1 MTDHSQSRGFDLRND
16 WFLAA
21 FWPVL
26 GAIATAIQTISRAT
40 QGNAVDWARVAAAF
54 MPWIGWSLLTP
65 IIVTIARRSPIA
77 GTGRKGS
84 AVALHLFAL
93 LAMAALHSSFVYATR
108 YAIVGSLV
116 PDNVTLV
123 RDLSQ
128 RLPVHLMF
136 DVLVY
141 ISTLLAVYTMDTG
154 LRYQDDATRTAQL
167 EAEVARSEL
176 AVMTAQVQPQFVL
189 STLNAVRR
197 LLPANPGKAEVV
209 VSRLSEILRITL
221 ENVSSEEVRLIDEL
235 EFLRRFFEIEQHR
248 HSGTVDFDTS
258 GDGDLLDA
266 YVPNLLLQDLAV
278 AWVGH
283 SDPTASVSIRA
294 DVARRDGRLFLRF
307 EVTRQDSAPTV
318 PDDAVVERAKRRLQR
333 FAADDWELRVTRDK
347 GSVAID
353 MTMPERFASHDE
365 GHDSEHF
372 DGGSFARL
380 G

>member
-1 MTDHSQSRGFDLRND
+1 
-16 WFLAA
+16 
-21 FWPVL
+21 
-26 GAIATAIQTISRAT
+26 
-40 QGNAVDWARVAAAF
+40 
-54 MPWIGWSLLTP
+54 
-65 IIVTIARRSPIA
+65 
-77 GTGRKGS
+77 
-84 AVALHLFAL
+84 
-93 LAMAALHSSFVYATR
+93 
-108 YAIVGSLV
+108 
-116 PDNVTLV
+116 
-123 RDLSQ
+123 
-128 RLPVHLMF
+128 MF

-235 EFLRRFFEIEQHR
+235 EFLRRFFEIEQQR

-365 GHDSEHF
+365 GHDSERF